1 MASHAKQWLTAKPMP
16 ADFKLEHPELPEIAL
31 QLLWNRNLRTQKD
44 IDLFLR
50 PDYTRDVHDP
60 FLFAHMQKAVD
71 RINIAIRESQR
82 ILIHGDYDA
91 DGVCAATILHSTLE
105 ALGGSPDVFL
115 PNRERD
121 GYGISMQTVQQ
132 ALADE
137 TQLIITCDCGISNV
151 DSISFAQK
159 SGIDVIITDHHQQPP
174 KLPPAFAIIH
184 PKVESESY
192 PCKSLAGG
200 GVAFKLAQGLLREH
214 AKTNPELQSG
224 VKHDAFEKWLL
235 DMVAISSVADMVP
248 LLGET
253 RVLVQ
258 YGLVVLGKTQRI
270 GLRRLMKQARVL
282 DEHGNLAKTMIE
294 ADDIGFRIAPRINAA
309 GRMSDAKKAF
319 DLLICDHDDHA
330 KELASELGQI
340 NKARQEKTKE
350 LTKIAVDYVES
361 THADEDPVIVAF
373 GEDWPGGLMG
383 LIASRLKDKYG
394 KPTFVISG
402 STGEYT
408 GSGRSMDGFNMY
420 EGMRSIDKLFKKFGG
435 HPQACGFTLAPD
447 IKPEHFKSA
456 ISPIAQEQLKD
467 GGTPTLA
474 IDSAVALDNVNWQLY
489 DFLER
494 FEPFGMGNS
503 RPCFVASAC
512 EVVSIDAVGKTGKHY
527 RLHLRHNSGVVRKTI
542 CFNCEESC
550 ANIRPGDFIDM
561 VFEVGVNE
569 WNGNRELQL
578 KIVDLKVV
586 ERPSGDQSN
595 VILERSDRIPSL

>member
-1 MASHAKQWLTAKPMP
+1 MPTADKQWLTAKPMP
-16 ADFKLEHPELPEIAL
+16 EEFKLEHPELPEIAL
-31 QLLWNRNLRTQKD
+31 QLLWNRNLRSQKD
-44 IDLFLR
+44 IDLFLN
-50 PDYTRDVHDP
+50 PDYSRDVHDP
-60 FLFAHMQKAVD
+60 FLFSDMKKAVD
-71 RINIAIRESQR
+71 RINVSLKENQK

-91 DGVCAATILHSTLE
+91 DGVCAATLLHSTLK
-105 ALGGSPDVFL
+105 ALGGNPDVFL

-121 GYGISMQTVQQ
+121 GYGLAMATVET
-132 ALADE
+132 ALKNDVK
-137 TQLIITCDCGISNV
+137 LIITCDCGISNV
-151 DSISFAQK
+151 ESVTLAQ
-159 SGIDVIITDHHQQPP
+159 SNGIDVIITDHHQQPP
-174 KLPPAFAIIH
+174 ELPPAFAIIH
-184 PKVESESY
+184 PKILGETY
-192 PCKSLAGG
+192 PCDTLAGG

-214 AKTNPELQSG
+214 SKENERLESG
-224 VKHDAFEKWLL
+224 HKHDAYEKWLL

-253 RVLVQ
+253 RVLVR

-282 DEHGNLAKTMIE
+282 DEHGNLAKNMIE

-319 DLLICDHDDHA
+319 DLLICDDQDHA
-330 KELASELGQI
+330 KELASELGSI

-350 LTKIAVDYVES
+350 LTKIAIDYVEA
-361 THADEDPVIVAF
+361 THTPEDPVIVAF

-394 KPTFVISG
+394 KPTFVVSG
-402 STGEYT
+402 ATGEYT

-435 HPQACGFTLAPD
+435 HPQACGFTL
-447 IKPEHFKSA
+447 EHGIMAEEFKSA
-456 ISPIAQEQLKD
+456 ISPIAAKQL
-467 GGTPTLA
+467 TESAVPTLA
-474 IDSAVALDNVNWQLY
+474 IDSAVALDHINWQLY
-489 DFLER
+489 DFLEK
-494 FEPFGMGNS
+494 FEPFGMGNPK
-503 RPCFVASAC
+503 PCFVASSC

-550 ANIRPGDFIDM
+550 ANIKPGDFIDM

-578 KIVDLKVV
+578 KIVDLKRVN
-586 ERPSGDQSN
+586 RPEASESTTPNDEVLSIQY
-595 VILERSDRIPSL
+595 